1 MSIAEMIP
9 GSPQRAELLQKA
21 VKGRSLWD
29 DARRRLLSNKAAV
42 AGMIVLAL
50 MVLVAVIGPFLV
62 PFHYDTV
69 TKPDVWA
76 APGVGGHL
84 MGADS

>member
-1 MSIAEMIP
+1 MIP
-9 GSPQRAELLQKA
+9 GSPQRADLLQKA

-29 DARRRLLSNKAAV
+29 DARRRLLGNKAAV
-42 AGMIVLAL
+42 AGMVVLAL
-50 MVLVAVIGPFLV
+50 MVLLAALGPFLV

-69 TKPDVWA
+69 TKADVWA

-84 MGADS
+84 LGADE